1 MMGTV
6 GPRVVEE
13 VMGMVDLVVGQLFKG
28 WHAVDD
34 AGGDTV
40 VGVGISQGL
49 GALEVLLSDVS

>member
-1 MMGTV
+1 MGAIGLGV
-6 GPRVVEE
+6 IKEVVS
-13 VMGMVDLVVGQLFKG
+13 VIDLVVSQVLEG

-34 AGGDTV
+34 AGGDAV